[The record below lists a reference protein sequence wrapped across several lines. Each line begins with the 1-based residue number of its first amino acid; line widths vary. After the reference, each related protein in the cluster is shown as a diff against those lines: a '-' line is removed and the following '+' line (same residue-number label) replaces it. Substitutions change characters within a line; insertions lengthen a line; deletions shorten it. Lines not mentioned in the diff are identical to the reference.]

1 MLPTLQLNWLAP
13 QLGKWKHFDLDQ
25 SKIQRTGV
33 NQRLEGLA
41 MRRSSGRGQR
51 LGIPRRHRAILIE
64 QLVALVDLVDLLR
77 VRRMVVLGPGQ
88 RAQLS
93 VHDDATRSASFLLY
107 LTRVIVA
114 PPVDL
119 VSARAMAIVQ
129 VVVQHQAGR
138 RPRTFDELQGL

>member
-51 LGIPRRHRAILIE
+51 LGIPGRHRGILIE